1 MDLRQLKY
9 FVTVAEELSF
19 VRAARRLHM
28 SQPPLSHQIKSLEE
42 ELGVELLFRTQR
54 EVKLTDAGR
63 VFLRESRDLLER
75 AQAVAHRTRQA
86 AGGEEAT
93 LRVGMATSALFHVLP
108 ELQRRLAARFPRME
122 ITVTDM
128 NSDEQVRSLAVD
140 RIDLGFI
147 HARKDL
153 RGLQSLPVVVD
164 GFAIALPAAH
174 PLAAHASLG
183 LRDLEP
189 QPLVA
194 FSREHAPAL
203 FDALVASCRQE
214 GFSPRIAHVAR
225 HPVSLLQMV
234 RIGLGV
240 SIVPRA
246 YAAEGMP
253 GLVFRELP
261 PIAGRLQIDA
271 IWRQGNPAPGLAKV
285 ISEILRDF
293 QHGRSDDA
301 HASCSGDHGRAEQG
315 A

>member
-28 SQPPLSHQIKSLEE
+28 SQPPLSHQIKALEE
-42 ELGVELLFRTQR
+42 ELGVELLFRNQR
-54 EVKLTDAGR
+54 EVKLTEPGR
-63 VFLRESRDLLER
+63 VFLRESRELLER
-75 AQAVAHRTRQA
+75 TQAMAHRTRQA
-86 AGGEEAT
+86 AAGEEAT
-93 LRVGMATSALFHVLP
+93 LRIGMATSALFHVLP
-108 ELQRRLAARFPRME
+108 ELLRRMSARFPRMKIE
-122 ITVTDM
+122 VTDM

-164 GFAIALPAAH
+164 GFAIALPALH
-174 PLAAHASLG
+174 PLAAHPSPS
-183 LRDLEP
+183 LRDLESEP
-189 QPLVA
+189 VVA

-203 FDALVASCRQE
+203 FDALIASCRQE

-225 HPVSLLQMV
+225 HPASLLQMV
-234 RIGLGV
+234 RMGLGV

-246 YAAEGMP
+246 YAEQPTP
-253 GLVFRELP
+253 GLVFRQLP

-271 IWRQGNPAPGLAKV
+271 IWRDGNPAPGLGKV
-285 ISEILRDF
+285 IREVLTGF
-293 QHGRSDDA
+293 QHGQHDKPPASGPGDD
-301 HASCSGDHGRAEQG
+301 GGIEQG